1 MVESGGGDLQEDMM
15 ALDVLSSAVP
25 PEMVSAVA
33 SKDSAKEAWDVIKT
47 LRVGDDRVKAS
58 TALRQ
63 FENATF
69 KEEESIED
77 FSMRLSGMVQ
87 HLATLGETVE
97 ESKVVGKFLHSV
109 PHRYR
114 QIVVTIHTLLDVE
127 KLTLANVIERLKAAK
142 EEVEGLSATVNH
154 DGKLYLSEEVWEER
168 WKLCDAKKPSGGG
181 PGGRGGNGAAGARA
195 KGAAMVVVVI
205 RPAHCQVGRP
215 DSVRISVNTVSCSA
229 TRVVNARTSLRRRQ
243 PTWPRRR
250 KRPLWWYG
258 PHYHRLRPQLKRW

>member
-25 PEMVSAVA
+25 PEMVSAVV

-47 LRVGDDRVKAS
+47 LRVGDDRVRAS

-114 QIVVTIHTLLDVE
+114 
-127 KLTLANVIERLKAAK
+127 
-142 EEVEGLSATVNH
+142 
-154 DGKLYLSEEVWEER
+154 
-168 WKLCDAKKPSGGG
+168 
-181 PGGRGGNGAAGARA
+181 
-195 KGAAMVVVVI
+195 
-205 RPAHCQVGRP
+205 
-215 DSVRISVNTVSCSA
+215 
-229 TRVVNARTSLRRRQ
+229 
-243 PTWPRRR
+243 
-250 KRPLWWYG
+250 
-258 PHYHRLRPQLKRW
+258 